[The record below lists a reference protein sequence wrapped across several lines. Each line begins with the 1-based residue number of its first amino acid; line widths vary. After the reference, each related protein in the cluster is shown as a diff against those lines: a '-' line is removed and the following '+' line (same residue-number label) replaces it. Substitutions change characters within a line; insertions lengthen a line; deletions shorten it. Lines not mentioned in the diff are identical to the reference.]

1 MRFIATLFWIFLFGH
16 MIAYV
21 GGSILGATYNFTDA
35 SILGV
40 GIAVIVYLVSALTPE
55 EQTQQEA

>member
-1 MRFIATLFWIFLFGH
+1 MRFIATLFWIFIIGH
-16 MIAYV
+16 MITYV

-40 GIAVIVYLVSALTPE
+40 GIAVFVYLISAVSPKGETE
-55 EQTQQEA
+55 QEA